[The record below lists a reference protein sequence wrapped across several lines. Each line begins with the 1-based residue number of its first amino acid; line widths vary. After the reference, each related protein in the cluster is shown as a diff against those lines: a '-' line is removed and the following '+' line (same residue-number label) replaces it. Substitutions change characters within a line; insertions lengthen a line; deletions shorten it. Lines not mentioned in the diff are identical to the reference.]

1 MLYSFVRPLATIGIY
16 IFYRK
21 VYLSNAHLIPKNKP
35 VILAAN
41 HPTGFMEPCI
51 LACYLDRPLYFLVRG
66 DLFKKPVYKKLLHWL
81 HMLPVY
87 RVKDGGFSVL
97 KNNFETFDYC
107 YDALKQQKTLMILA
121 EGSAEHEKRL
131 RPLKKGTAR
140 VALGT
145 LDRYTDL
152 EEVYIVPTGVNYT
165 YAEKPRSEVMID
177 FGAPIRASDFMAA
190 YRENPNQGIAD
201 LTEALANK
209 LKERIVIIERKE
221 DEALTEHLLLLS
233 RNDEQCVFPI
243 LNRSHSFLEKEKR
256 IANAV
261 NKIPVSQRAELLQ
274 KTNLYFNK
282 LKDKGLGR
290 DVFAAKKQSRVG
302 AIIFLVLGLLPFVAA
317 ALLSYLPL
325 KIAKNITQK
334 RVRRVEFYAPVL
346 WAVSLG
352 TYLIYALLWLLLA
365 ILLKSW
371 LLFGILAI
379 LPILTYFAILYKEI
393 YKNWKEDRILRALSP
408 LEKEKLQAAR
418 AAAWAS
424 FQQWNEAQASA

>member
-21 VYLSNAHLIPKNKP
+21 IYLSNAHLIPKNKP

-97 KNNFETFDYC
+97 KNNFETFDHC

-145 LDRYTDL
+145 LDRYAAL
-152 EEVYIVPTGVNYT
+152 EDVYIVPTGVNYT
-165 YAEKPRSEVMID
+165 YAEKPRSDVMID
-177 FGAPIRASDFMAA
+177 FGVPIRAKDFMTA
-190 YRENPNQGIAD
+190 YRKNPNQGIAD

-209 LKERIVIIERKE
+209 LKDRIVIIERKE
-221 DEALTEHLLLLS
+221 DETLTEHLLLLS
-233 RNDEQCVFPI
+233 RNDEQGIFPI
-243 LNRSHSFLEKEKR
+243 LNCSHLLLEKER
-256 IANAV
+256 MIANSV
-261 NKIPVSQRAELLQ
+261 NKMPVAQRAALLQ
-274 KTNLYFNK
+274 KTSLYFNQ
-282 LKDKGLGR
+282 LKAKGLER
-290 DVFAAKKQSRVG
+290 DVLAAKKQSIARTM
-302 AIIFLVLGLLPFVAA
+302 IFLLIGLLPFLAGA
-317 ALLSYLPL
+317 FLSYLPL

-352 TYLIYALLWLLLA
+352 TYLIYAVLWLLLA
-365 ILLKSW
+365 ILLQSW
-371 LLFGILAI
+371 IMIGLLAI

-393 YKNWKEDRILRALSP
+393 YKTWRENRIFRALSP
-408 LEKEKLQAAR
+408 SEKEKLQAAR
-418 AAAWAS
+418 AAAWTT
-424 FQQWNEAQASA
+424 FQQWNETQPSV